1 MTIDHPPPAK
11 SRTGLIAVLVLFV
24 AFLSLAIGFGV
35 GMLTG
40 NLWKPQPK
48 STTLDQVGQVS
59 IVAGQEGVVNFPIPY
74 SSPPNVELDASG
86 FSKTAI
92 TECTATGFKWKN
104 TGTDD
109 TWNNGK
115 VRWTARG
122 LK

>member
-1 MTIDHPPPAK
+1 MTTDHPPAAK
-11 SRTGLIAVLVLFV
+11 SRTGLIVLLVLFMSFV
-24 AFLSLAIGFGV
+24 SFVVGFGA
-35 GMLTG
+35 GALTG
-40 NLWKPQPK
+40 NFWKTPAK
-48 STTLDQVGQVS
+48 TTTYDQVGQVS
-59 IVAGQEGVVNFPIPY
+59 IVAGQEGVVNFPVPY

-122 LK
+122 VK